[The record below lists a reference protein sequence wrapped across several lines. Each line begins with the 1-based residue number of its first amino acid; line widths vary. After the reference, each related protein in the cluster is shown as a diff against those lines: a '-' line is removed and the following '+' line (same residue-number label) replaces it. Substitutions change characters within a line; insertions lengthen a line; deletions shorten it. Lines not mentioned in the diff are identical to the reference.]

1 MAINFT
7 SKAEIER
14 LHQLAEGGEAVIYE
28 YDDNHVLKL
37 FKSKVDISK
46 KSKKVKYL
54 IQNKK
59 RFSPKVIGPTEE
71 VTIRHAFAAYLMKK
85 LLGNEDMHML
95 TKKKFLTAARLTNK
109 DVLEI
114 MIDLGNELNNLHK
127 IGFIVGDVSDYNF
140 QFVGKSAYLL
150 DADSWGAEG
159 IFSPDA
165 YTELFTCPDSYM
177 SNGTIKFSKEN
188 EYYNFA
194 VLVFYMLTRI
204 HPFGGTYLKDKNLSI
219 VDRMK
224 KKISVVGK
232 HKKDIKIPK
241 IISSW
246 KWMSPKL
253 EQDFIDIF
261 ENGKKFDITPDL
273 KELFNNMKYC
283 STHDIYYYSK
293 FSECPLCNEKAKV
306 NVVPTIT
313 KVDVKSNGPKI
324 SIIFEGTDCAY
335 VLSPIHYLNKNNE
348 IVHFE
353 SGRKV
358 KYKPG
363 YRVDFSDDGSIVYI
377 VNSNTI
383 KIFDENNNNIGTIE
397 RMNRSNYVVKD
408 KDIFFVDRGNNLT
421 KLSVTKHGNMPRY
434 LGQVY
439 LPILDVSADGKVFH
453 ASLYPKRAIVT
464 TSDYTFEIDY
474 SGKIR
479 EYGIK
484 YDRVTKKW
492 LFIYQLSNGKY
503 RTIVFNK
510 NKVEYDDDIIMYNTQ
525 TLDNI
530 EFCNNTIYD
539 PSDGKIIGTN
549 LIKNTAKEF
558 TCSVV
563 DESSKLEFTGKGFK
577 IYNQNNIYNYG

>member
-1 MAINFT
+1 
-7 SKAEIER
+7 
-14 LHQLAEGGEAVIYE
+14 
-28 YDDNHVLKL
+28 
-37 FKSKVDISK
+37 
-46 KSKKVKYL
+46 
-54 IQNKK
+54 
-59 RFSPKVIGPTEE
+59 
-71 VTIRHAFAAYLMKK
+71 
-85 LLGNEDMHML
+85 
-95 TKKKFLTAARLTNK
+95 
-109 DVLEI
+109 

-177 SNGTIKFSKEN
+177 SNGTINFSKEN

-306 NVVPTIT
+306 NVEPTVT

-324 SIIFEGTDCAY
+324 SIVFEGTDCAY

-377 VNSNTI
+377 VDSNTI

-492 LFIYQLSNGKY
+492 LFIYELSNGKY

-539 PSDGKIIGTN
+539 PADGKIIGTN

>member
-1 MAINFT
+1 
-7 SKAEIER
+7 
-14 LHQLAEGGEAVIYE
+14 
-28 YDDNHVLKL
+28 
-37 FKSKVDISK
+37 
-46 KSKKVKYL
+46 
-54 IQNKK
+54 
-59 RFSPKVIGPTEE
+59 
-71 VTIRHAFAAYLMKK
+71 
-85 LLGNEDMHML
+85 
-95 TKKKFLTAARLTNK
+95 
-109 DVLEI
+109 
-114 MIDLGNELNNLHK
+114 
-127 IGFIVGDVSDYNF
+127 
-140 QFVGKSAYLL
+140 
-150 DADSWGAEG
+150 
-159 IFSPDA
+159 
-165 YTELFTCPDSYM
+165 
-177 SNGTIKFSKEN
+177 
-188 EYYNFA
+188 
-194 VLVFYMLTRI
+194 
-204 HPFGGTYLKDKNLSI
+204 
-219 VDRMK
+219 
-224 KKISVVGK
+224 
-232 HKKDIKIPK
+232 
-241 IISSW
+241 
-246 KWMSPKL
+246 MSPKL

-283 STHDIYYYSK
+283 STHDIYYFSK

-306 NVVPTIT
+306 NVAPTVT

-377 VNSNTI
+377 VDSNTI

-492 LFIYQLSNGKY
+492 LFIYELSNGKY

-539 PSDGKIIGTN
+539 PADGKIIGTN

-577 IYNQNNIYNYG
+577 IYNQNNIYNFG